1 MEKEETHSHTPF
13 AVQTTDFLKKKTK
26 TKNAKNCIQQTNKCR
41 RYVLGCENIVSKIEQ
56 KETNEKERARNA
68 TIKTKCMYPFLSTFF
83 SVPFIAIAIAIVI
96 IVILCRTFFFCCCAI
111 AIAVV
116 YNSH

>member
-13 AVQTTDFLKKKTK
+13 AVHTTDFLKKKTMTK
-26 TKNAKNCIQQTNKCR
+26 KKNAKNCIQQTNKCK

-68 TIKTKCMYPFLSTFF
+68 TIKTKCMYSFLSTFF

-96 IVILCRTFFFCCCAI
+96 IVILCRTFFFLLLCYCYCCCI
-111 AIAVV
+111 
-116 YNSH
+116 